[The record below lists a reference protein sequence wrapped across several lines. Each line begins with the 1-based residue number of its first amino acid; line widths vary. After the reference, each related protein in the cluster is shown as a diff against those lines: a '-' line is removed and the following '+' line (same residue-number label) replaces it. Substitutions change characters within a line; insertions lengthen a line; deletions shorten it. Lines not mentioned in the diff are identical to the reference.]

1 MLDFKVKGGCM
12 GGWVRG
18 GIWVGAV
25 RVILGLFR
33 GSLTVLEIIF
43 NK

>member
-1 MLDFKVKGGCM
+1 MLDFKVK

-18 GIWVGAV
+18 GIWVGAA
-25 RVILGLFR
+25 RILGLFR
-33 GSLTVLEIIF
+33 GSLTVLEIIL